1 MIKLKELLN
10 EVNETIKNG
19 DVVIF
24 KKSKGE
30 VPKIKYNSYSKE
42 FAADFL
48 SHTDYYKSLKDAI
61 EDMKNAGFVVD
72 KYIQKESVNEAQF
85 KDLQIGDKF
94 LRFGEN
100 GQLWVKTSDRQA
112 KFVKNV
118 GKKTAKYNKSSG
130 SLEVFPPTMDITLL
144 NESNTTYFRTAAM
157 AADFARK
164 QAEKRGYEVDDRD
177 WAREIGFGGKYSRL
191 RPSVGKTHSFSIG
204 LTKDGKPQRK
214 ALHISLYGLDGG
226 NFELTTYIN

>member
-42 FAADFL
+42 FAANFL

-72 KYIQKESVNEAQF
+72 KYIQKESV
-85 KDLQIGDKF
+85 
-94 LRFGEN
+94 
-100 GQLWVKTSDRQA
+100 
-112 KFVKNV
+112 
-118 GKKTAKYNKSSG
+118 
-130 SLEVFPPTMDITLL
+130 

-204 LTKDGKPQRK
+204 LTKNGKPQRK

>member
-204 LTKDGKPQRK
+204 LTKNGKPQRK

>member
-1 MIKLKELLN
+1 
-10 EVNETIKNG
+10 
-19 DVVIF
+19 
-24 KKSKGE
+24 
-30 VPKIKYNSYSKE
+30 
-42 FAADFL
+42 
-48 SHTDYYKSLKDAI
+48 
-61 EDMKNAGFVVD
+61 
-72 KYIQKESVNEAQF
+72 
-85 KDLQIGDKF
+85 
-94 LRFGEN
+94 
-100 GQLWVKTSDRQA
+100 
-112 KFVKNV
+112 VKNV